1 MMTLVPLYT
10 ADPIVQFHVVCALFA
25 LVLGP
30 VALYRRRRDRVHKLL
45 GYSWVCAI
53 AGVAL
58 SSFGIHSFAVIGPF
72 SPIHALSLFTLWS
85 LYEGLR
91 LILSGRVIGH
101 RIVMRNLYWYGLCVA
116 GLFNFLPGR
125 TMNKVLLGGQDGLG
139 YVVTGIGLGLILLAV
154 LRGRR
159 AALA

>member
-1 MMTLVPLYT
+1 MTLVPLYT
-10 ADPIVQFHVVCALFA
+10 ADPIVQFHVVCALLA

-91 LILSGRVIGH
+91 LIRSGRVIGH

-139 YVVTGIGLGLILLAV
+139 YVVTGIGLVLILLAV

>member
-10 ADPIVQFHVVCALFA
+10 ADPIVQFHVVCALLA

-139 YVVTGIGLGLILLAV
+139 YVVTGIGLVLILLAV

>member
-1 MMTLVPLYT
+1 MTLVPLYT

-91 LILSGRVIGH
+91 LIRSGRVIGH

-139 YVVTGIGLGLILLAV
+139 YVVTGIGLVLILLAV

>member
-1 MMTLVPLYT
+1 MTLVPLYT

-139 YVVTGIGLGLILLAV
+139 YVVTGIGLVLILLAV

>member
-91 LILSGRVIGH
+91 LIRSGRVIGH

-139 YVVTGIGLGLILLAV
+139 YVVTGIGLVLILLAV

>member
-139 YVVTGIGLGLILLAV
+139 YVVTGIGLVLILLAV

>member
-53 AGVAL
+53 ASVAL